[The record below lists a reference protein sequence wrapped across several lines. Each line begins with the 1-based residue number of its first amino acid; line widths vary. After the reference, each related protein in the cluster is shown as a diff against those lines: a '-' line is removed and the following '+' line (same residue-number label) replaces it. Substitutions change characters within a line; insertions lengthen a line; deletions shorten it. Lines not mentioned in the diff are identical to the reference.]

1 MSSTSPLWFFVTG
14 EGFAFPHR
22 VFYVFT
28 VYELQNS
35 VVNNVCVCW
44 CPHPVKQR
52 ATEASRSPHSPWSG
66 RTDCRRSSEETS
78 GRNQQHRS
86 GGSPERGRS
95 CPPRRPRLLGASPR
109 LRRGCEG
116 GQVSILTAAKE
127 AISTVVWKTNSLLIW
142 NLKTV
147 NYKGGHRMAIVL
159 LQCPFRRNK
168 RGLLDERNCK
178 SMASVLHNNL

>member
-1 MSSTSPLWFFVTG
+1 MSLTSPLWFLVTG

-35 VVNNVCVCW
+35 VVNNMCVCW

-78 GRNQQHRS
+78 GRNQQRRS

-116 GQVSILTAAKE
+116 GQVSILTAVKE
-127 AISTVVWKTNSLLIW
+127 AISTVV
-142 NLKTV
+142 
-147 NYKGGHRMAIVL
+147 
-159 LQCPFRRNK
+159 
-168 RGLLDERNCK
+168 
-178 SMASVLHNNL
+178 